1 MSSKHFNKLR
11 FGTSKI
17 QPELKCLETILQVL
31 MNPFLR
37 ANLSEDE
44 FDSGNCQLNF
54 IHFHCAKIA
63 RLSLQFI
70 KRILCTHMNIL
81 LTLVAEYAGWN
92 PLNSGVLRS
101 SLTLT

>member
-1 MSSKHFNKLR
+1 MSSKHWHFSKLR
-11 FGTSKI
+11 FGTRKF

-44 FDSGNCQLNF
+44 FESGNFSFNF
-54 IHFHCAKIA
+54 IHFHCGKIA

-81 LTLVAEYAGWN
+81 VTPVAECAGWN
-92 PLNSGVLRS
+92 PLN
-101 SLTLT
+101 